1 MAMIVSLFCSQMSD
15 IPEGCCWF
23 VQAGWEGLI
32 RIANGRQVLCLL
44 CVSILKTI
52 RRIKA
57 LSWRDETEARWAS
70 LVGTVNS
77 VHAQCLLPPIFLSAP
92 LCLRVTHLVA
102 DSVVWTGPEVRGHS
116 WRERRGDSTEPLN
129 VMHSIIRSL
138 AVLSHE
144 ELLNTLDGNAS
155 VSDTHKYQR

>member
-1 MAMIVSLFCSQMSD
+1 MGCSRSVAMAMIVSLFPSQMSD

-23 VQAGWEGLI
+23 VRAGWEGLI

-70 LVGTVNS
+70 LVGTVKS
-77 VHAQCLLPPIFLSAP
+77 VHAQCLLPLIFLSGP
-92 LCLRVTHLVA
+92 LCLCVTHLVA

-116 WRERRGDSTEPLN
+116 WRERRGDSREPLN
-129 VMHSIIRSL
+129 LMHSIICSL
-138 AVLSHE
+138 AVLSH
-144 ELLNTLDGNAS
+144 
-155 VSDTHKYQR
+155 

>member
-1 MAMIVSLFCSQMSD
+1 MGCSRSVAMAMIVSLFCSQMSD

-70 LVGTVNS
+70 LVGTVKS
-77 VHAQCLLPPIFLSAP
+77 VHAQCLLPLIFLSGP
-92 LCLRVTHLVA
+92 LCLCVTHLVA

-116 WRERRGDSTEPLN
+116 WRERRQQRASKSN
-129 VMHSIIRSL
+129 
-138 AVLSHE
+138 ALSH
-144 ELLNTLDGNAS
+144 LQLGCPLTLRIIK
-155 VSDTHKYQR
+155 HPWW